1 MPEQLQRPLSAITIM
16 SSASSS
22 LNVELES
29 NLQSLCDNY
38 LEQSYIQLKIL
49 CIEQVK
55 KPGKDH
61 SKLFKLILES
71 QLTLRMRQFLIRE
84 LVYEATRFKRVKLVE
99 ALGKFSS
106 LLTQITS
113 ASISPPKE
121 ETNEEKMS
129 E

>member
-22 LNVELES
+22 LNVELEA

-84 LVYEATRFKRVKLVE
+84 LIYEATRFKRVELVQS
-99 ALGKFSS
+99 LGKFSS
-106 LLTQITS
+106 LLTQIAS

-129 E
+129 K